1 MFQKT
6 TLILVLLVLISCKKE
21 EANEKNDIKIAH
33 WLLGKWENNSDNG
46 KLSEI
51 WEKATDSTFKGQ
63 SYFIK
68 AKDTLHFEN
77 IQLKLRGD
85 DLFYT
90 STIKGQNNDKA
101 VTFKLNDTI
110 EKKLVFQNPKNNFPQ
125 KISYTQITKDS
136 LVIEISGIQQG
147 QPSTEK
153 FSMKRIQ

>member
-6 TLILVLLVLISCKKE
+6 TLIVLLLVLISCKKE
-21 EANEKNDIKIAH
+21 VPNEKNDIKIAH
-33 WLLGKWENNSDNG
+33 WLLGKWENNSDKG

-51 WEKATDSTFKGQ
+51 WEKATDSTFNGQ
-63 SYFIK
+63 TFFIK

-77 IQLKLRGD
+77 IQLKLRGE

-90 STIKGQNNDKA
+90 STIRGQNNDKA

-110 EKKLVFQNPKNNFPQ
+110 EKKLVFENLKNNFPQ

-147 QPSTEK
+147 KPSSEK
-153 FSMKRIQ
+153 FSMKKIN